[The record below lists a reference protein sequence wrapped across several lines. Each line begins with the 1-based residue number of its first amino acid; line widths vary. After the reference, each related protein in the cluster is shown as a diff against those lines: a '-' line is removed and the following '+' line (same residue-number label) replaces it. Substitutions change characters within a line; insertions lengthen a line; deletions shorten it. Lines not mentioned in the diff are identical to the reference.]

1 VRRLEA
7 SGHPHKRRGRRGWAP
22 AENVQ
27 SLWRSRLRRRLLGGA
42 WLPPRTYSCWGA
54 FACVFCCEG
63 GTWLVPMKNSGCRTA
78 PASDRCGNGGGGTGN
93 KINNE
98 NMLGC

>member
-1 VRRLEA
+1 
-7 SGHPHKRRGRRGWAP
+7 
-22 AENVQ
+22 
-27 SLWRSRLRRRLLGGA
+27 
-42 WLPPRTYSCWGA
+42 
-54 FACVFCCEG
+54 
-63 GTWLVPMKNSGCRTA
+63 MKNSGCRTA